1 MVPDFPGL
9 CRLNVGDGSLWKVN
23 VEAQEVKVVDRFKF
37 DWVTEKVVVNESLDG
52 WVGEELLVAHD
63 ETVVHIT
70 VVGKVESSVLKEVVV
85 ELMKC

>member
-1 MVPDFPGL
+1 MVVFNCL
-9 CRLNVGDGSLWKVN
+9 KLH
-23 VEAQEVKVVDRFKF
+23 
-37 DWVTEKVVVNESLDG
+37 WVAKKVVVNESLDG